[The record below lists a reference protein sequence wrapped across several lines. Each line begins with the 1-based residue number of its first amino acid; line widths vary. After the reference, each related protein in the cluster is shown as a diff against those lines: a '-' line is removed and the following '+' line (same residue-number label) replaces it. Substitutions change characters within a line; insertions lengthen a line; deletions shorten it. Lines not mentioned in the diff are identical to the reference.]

1 MNTQWRKIAGDFRE
15 HHLQIFLIGLILILG
30 IGGVIAALNARA
42 VLAREIGRSYERA
55 NGADVVLWFDKV
67 EPQIIELVRARP
79 NVAAVAPR
87 ATAFTRIASKS
98 GEWFPLRLTI
108 LPDFENQTVNLVHKD
123 NGAWPA
129 ENGGVFIEQSGATLL
144 DTVEGELLRV
154 RTAIGEV
161 VEIPMNGFL
170 HDPAVAPST
179 QDRMIYGYVTP
190 AVASRLDKR
199 PISISCS

>member
-15 HHLQIFLIGLILILG
+15 HHLQIFLIALILILG
-30 IGGVIAALNARA
+30 IAGVIAALNARA
-42 VLAREIGRSYERA
+42 VLAREIARSYERA

-67 EPQIIELVRARP
+67 EPQIIERVRARP

-129 ENGGVFIEQSGATLL
+129 KKEGIFIEQSGATLL
-144 DTVEGELLRV
+144 DTAEPELLRV
-154 RTAIGEV
+154 RT
-161 VEIPMNGFL
+161 
-170 HDPAVAPST
+170 SCT
-179 QDRMIYGYVTP
+179 
-190 AVASRLDKR
+190 LDALLLF
-199 PISISCS
+199 